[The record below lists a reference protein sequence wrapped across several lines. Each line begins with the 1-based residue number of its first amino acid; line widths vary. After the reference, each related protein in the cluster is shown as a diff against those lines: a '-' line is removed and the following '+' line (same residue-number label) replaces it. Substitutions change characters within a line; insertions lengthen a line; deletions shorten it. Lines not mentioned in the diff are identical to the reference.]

1 MPWQDVHLQITGPA
15 VADLA
20 RNFVWRWNS
29 EGGSPSIPLPAT
41 PAKQTVNTGCG
52 IQVLRSAPL
61 KMRQAEYKALP
72 FSARP
77 ETPIE
82 GAQTNIADAM
92 AILIDKAQNFI
103 YIENQFFVSGF
114 GVEKDKKKAFA
125 GPSQIIHDENSGG
138 IWASRQYAW
147 SDVDKPPQNKIC
159 EQLATKINAFIMN
172 HKGEP
177 FHVYITLPVHP
188 EGKLND
194 GSIMT
199 QIHWTMQSLVFGTKS
214 LLNRI
219 RRSLRARD
227 LVDQNGPDSD
237 WKRAYADNNT
247 EYESIDI
254 KRCFEYVTLLNLRN
268 HAQLGDRYVTEQIY
282 VHSKMLIVD
291 DLFAIVG
298 SANINDRSLLGSRD
312 SELAVLVMDTKIDS
326 VNLCGDNKLRPT
338 RGHAR
343 QLRMAVWNKLFG
355 ITAGGERAAT
365 ELKDAVESPGA
376 KASWEAI
383 QKRAKQNTDLYEA
396 AFDFIPRNK
405 CPYSPVDGSE
415 PSSSSIWPRWNRDPK
430 IYKQVAAMPFEA
442 SFWISS
448 QFNATAAAK
457 LNEVKGFITLL
468 PIEWTKGENN
478 NLGYPTELVGENKTN
493 ANPLQQPTA
502 TAQADVSLTPTTEG
516 ST

>member
-1 MPWQDVHLQITGPA
+1 
-15 VADLA
+15 
-20 RNFVWRWNS
+20 
-29 EGGSPSIPLPAT
+29 
-41 PAKQTVNTGCG
+41 
-52 IQVLRSAPL
+52 
-61 KMRQAEYKALP
+61 
-72 FSARP
+72 
-77 ETPIE
+77 
-82 GAQTNIADAM
+82 
-92 AILIDKAQNFI
+92 
-103 YIENQFFVSGF
+103 
-114 GVEKDKKKAFA
+114 
-125 GPSQIIHDENSGG
+125 
-138 IWASRQYAW
+138 
-147 SDVDKPPQNKIC
+147 
-159 EQLATKINAFIMN
+159 
-172 HKGEP
+172 
-177 FHVYITLPVHP
+177 
-188 EGKLND
+188 
-194 GSIMT
+194 
-199 QIHWTMQSLVFGTKS
+199 
-214 LLNRI
+214 
-219 RRSLRARD
+219 
-227 LVDQNGPDSD
+227 
-237 WKRAYADNNT
+237 
-247 EYESIDI
+247 
-254 KRCFEYVTLLNLRN
+254 
-268 HAQLGDRYVTEQIY
+268 
-282 VHSKMLIVD
+282 MLIVD

-405 CPYSPVDGSE
+405 DYLNKNLFA
-415 PSSSSIWPRWNRDPK
+415 SIWPRWHKTNQQDKEGHEIWAHSAP
-430 IYKQVAAMPFEA
+430 MPFEA
-442 SFWISS
+442 SFWTSP
-448 QFNATAAAK
+448 QFNVTAAAK
-457 LNEVKGFITLL
+457 LNDVKGFITLL